1 MDHSAFR
8 SPHSAVARVGPRPG
22 RLTADVLRRA
32 RRAKLLVLDVDGV
45 LTDGR
50 IVYTAG
56 GDELMA
62 FHILDGHGIKLAIRA
77 GLRVAI
83 ITGRESPMVARRARD
98 LGVTEL
104 HQRVEAKRGTYE
116 ALLSRHGLTP
126 ADAAC
131 MGDDLLDLPLFAGT
145 GLALS
150 VPSGAAEVRAAAHYI
165 TRRPAGAGAV
175 REAIELILKA
185 QRRWDALLTA

>member
-1 MDHSAFR
+1 MRYSAFPI
-8 SPHSAVARVGPRPG
+8 PHSPFTRAAPRPG

-32 RRAKLLVLDVDGV
+32 RRVRLLVLDVDGV

-83 ITGRESPMVARRARD
+83 ITGRESPMVARRAKD

-104 HQRVEAKRGTYE
+104 HQRVEAKRGSFE
-116 ALLSRHGLTP
+116 SLLARHDLAP

-131 MGDDLLDLPLFAGT
+131 MGDDLLDLPLLAGT
-145 GLALS
+145 GLAIT
-150 VPSGAAEVRAAAHYI
+150 VPSGAAEVRAAAHYT

-175 REAIELILKA
+175 REAIELILKS
-185 QRRWDALLTA
+185 QGRWDDLIGC

>member
-1 MDHSAFR
+1 MQAIYEAWPEAQWVDEVRGIGMVTAVSVLAHIGPIERFPTAEDLISYAGLAPGTWR
-8 SPHSAVARVGPRPG
+8 SDATCRH
-22 RLTADVLRRA
+22 
-32 RRAKLLVLDVDGV
+32 
-45 LTDGR
+45 GR
-50 IVYTAG
+50 IG
-56 GDELMA
+56 GGGTDK
-62 FHILDGHGIKLAIRA
+62 H
-77 GLRVAI
+77 LRYLLIEASMWLCQ
-83 ITGRESPMVARRARD
+83 SPRYRPAY
-98 LGVTEL
+98 E
-104 HQRVEAKRGTYE
+104 RVEAKRGTYE

-150 VPSGAAEVRAAAHYI
+150 VPSGAAELRAAAHYI
-165 TRRPAGAGAV
+165 TRRPAGSGAV